1 MDYPED
7 WFYKNHFLCGN
18 SSRKLFAKLMGL
30 FGKSGL
36 ILEAISWKGYFEI
49 RLIDKKSQGLFIIV
63 VKEYKKEEEWMYGQ
77 YENDILGNNLIIL
90 SRKGESR
97 SGVKRALRA
106 LGKNLSATAPPE
118 LYKVVYNDDNSSFR
132 EVAYAGPQDTNAPAN
147 FCNSFYEWGNSRM
160 GHTFMLNYSLILDE
174 DHWIGFAQ
182 PRHVFLRCGDVEC
195 NNSESPLNFRTCGK
209 EYAFPSRGL
218 LHESRGRDVIR
229 GKRSFSKVLLRSAIF
244 DLKDEDII
252 MGTDSKVYEVLNR
265 ITRGDNIPVNV
276 LYTCVNKVIG
286 TDIISLIKQINK
298 NNKAQVVYTEC
309 SSEKHPGEAF
319 AELMRSVKIGEK
331 HKVKSRTYNLIGYKD
346 DRGMTELTQLLEET
360 FGLRLNIRLLPYV
373 DLKTLK
379 NFYKGRLQVLNR
391 MAIYQG
397 VFNNVFQGSDLDTL
411 TPPAPY
417 GMKDSVEWLRSIAGF
432 FKVSLDSN
440 KEWKSYYRSRIR
452 EWKALTAQAR
462 KYRLAFIISG
472 DDVELLTSPAKYP
485 LGVPILKCLAEM
497 GFGLDILLT
506 TGEDLDR
513 HKQTITDFLE
523 GGKKHKVE
531 KLSDPG
537 KIEEWISGSG
547 CSCVYSD
554 FRNDMRIISNGKMQF
569 SVSDFQEG
577 LDGALRT
584 LQGLL
589 ELCGINFFNRYRRY
603 KQQARP
609 VLIEGAYEEAI
620 RRF

>member
-1 MDYPED
+1 MDYPEN
-7 WFYKNHFLCGN
+7 WFYQHHFCCGR
-18 SSRKLFAKLMGL
+18 SSGKLFAGLMGL
-30 FGKSGL
+30 SGRSGL
-36 ILEAISWKGYFEI
+36 RLEAISWKGYFEI
-49 RLIDKKSQGLFIIV
+49 RLIDNKSQGLFIIV

-77 YENDILGNNLIIL
+77 YANDILDNNFIIL
-90 SRKGESR
+90 SRQGESR
-97 SGVKRALRA
+97 SDIKSVLSSLR
-106 LGKNLSATAPPE
+106 KNLSALTPSE
-118 LYKVVYNDDNSSFR
+118 LFKAVYNDNNSSFR
-132 EVAYAGPQDTNAPAN
+132 EVANAGPQDKGAPVN

-218 LHESRGRDVIR
+218 LHESRGQDLIR
-229 GKRSFSKVLLRSAIF
+229 GKRSFSKVLLRSAIL

-265 ITRGDNIPVNV
+265 ITREDNIPVNV

-309 SSEKHPGEAF
+309 SSEKNPGEAF
-319 AELMRSVKIGEK
+319 AELMRSIKIGVK
-331 HKVKSRTYNLIGYKD
+331 HKVKDKTYNLIGYKD
-346 DRGMTELTQLLEET
+346 DRGMAELTQLLGKIL
-360 FGLRLNIRLLPYV
+360 GLKLNIRVFPYV

-379 NFYKGRLQVLNR
+379 DFYKGRLQVLNQ

-397 VFNNVFQGSDLDTL
+397 VFNNVFKGSDLDTL

-417 GMKDSVEWLRSIAGF
+417 GIKDSVEWLRSIAGF
-432 FKVSLDSN
+432 FKVPLDSN
-440 KEWKSYYRSRIR
+440 KEWKRYYQGKIR
-452 EWKALTAQAR
+452 EWKALTATAR

-485 LGVPILKCLAEM
+485 LGVPILRCLEEM

-506 TGEDLDR
+506 TDEDPDKHR
-513 HKQTITDFLE
+513 QTITSFLE
-523 GGKKHKVE
+523 GGKKHKIE
-531 KLSDPG
+531 KLNDPA
-537 KIEEWISGSG
+537 KIEEWISGSD
-547 CSCVYSD
+547 CRCVYSD
-554 FRNDMRIISNGKMQF
+554 FRNDLRIISNGKMQF
-569 SVSDFQEG
+569 SASDFQEG

-603 KQQARP
+603 KQQAKP
-609 VLIEGAYEEAI
+609 VLIEGAYEEAV